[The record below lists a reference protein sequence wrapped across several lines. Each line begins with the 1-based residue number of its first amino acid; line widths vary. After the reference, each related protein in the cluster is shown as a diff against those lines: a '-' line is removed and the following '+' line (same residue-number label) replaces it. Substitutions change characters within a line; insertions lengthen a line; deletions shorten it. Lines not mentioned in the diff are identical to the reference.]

1 MGIVL
6 SLIQVVLTVYGYVL
20 IATAVLSWVPDLAQT
35 RLGLFLYK
43 VTEPYLGLFRRYI
56 PPLRIGGV
64 GIDISFIVAVIVY
77 FFLQAG
83 ILSVLSA
90 IVR

>member
-1 MGIVL
+1 MGTVL
-6 SLIQVVLTVYGYVL
+6 YLIQGVLTVYGYVL
-20 IATAVLSWVPDLAQT
+20 IATAVISWVPDLAHT
-35 RLGLFLYK
+35 RLGGFLYK

-56 PPLRIGGV
+56 PPLHIGGV
-64 GIDISFIVAVIVY
+64 AIDVSFIVAVIVY